1 MAGSTYSTNLKI
13 ELMATGE
20 NSGTWGDITNT
31 NMGTALEQA
40 IVGYG
45 NPDYVSDANLT
56 ISITNSNAAQAA
68 RALVLNVTSTF
79 GSLTATRELV
89 VPTIQKQYI
98 VQNNTTGG
106 QSITV
111 KTSAGTG
118 ITVPNGRKAH
128 LYVDGTNV
136 IQMFDFV
143 NILGGTID
151 NTTIGATTAS
161 SGKFTTLNASGAT
174 TLDGNV
180 ALGNASGDLITVP
193 GTINS
198 NLLFTDNT
206 YDIGASGAT
215 RPRNLYLAGAA
226 TIGGNLSV
234 GGTLTLTGGVNLN
247 GNVTVGDSSA
257 DTLTINSTI
266 TSNLIFTDNTYDIGA
281 SGATRPRNL
290 FLAGNITAGGNQ
302 TLTGSLTVDSTTDS
316 SSTTTGSIQTD
327 GGVGIAKS
335 LYVGGNTTLGD
346 ASTDTVRVNGYV
358 GQGGAAVAST
368 SYYINGTAASSGTNS
383 FGFNYNASAPTST
396 TNAFYAFTAG
406 MAADA
411 SATISTAT
419 AYNVTNL
426 TKGSGASVTDFHGL
440 YVSDLSAGTNN
451 YAVRSTISSGTNKW
465 NIYASGTAQNYFAGN
480 VGINTTTP
488 SYLLDVQTSLTGTSA
503 GDNTVLY
510 VGSKASGRDAN
521 IRFGDSVNAT
531 ARIGY
536 LSGDMYFYVNGS
548 ERVRVNTSGQ
558 LIVGSTTGYEALNV
572 WGNAT
577 IINSS
582 YKGSSTGNYLTFR
595 AGGDS
600 GERSIPVAAI
610 RGVDQYGASGA
621 TGYSGSL
628 LFYYETNNVLT
639 EGARLNYLGRF
650 GIGVTVPLAPLHV
663 YGNGTVSTSD
673 FYGTTFTGRLQAA
686 SGNSVAASLALMG
699 TGPTGAP
706 AGVSISAVTSS
717 ASDNYR
723 ASMISTITGDGSG
736 ASYWAVKNF
745 NPTTSSTSD
754 LVRLS
759 YTGNFYLGVTSATNT
774 TYDPKMQVN
783 GTICA
788 GYGSDATNGVTA
800 IATTY
805 AFGGLST
812 FGTLYGGKTAIG
824 YAVQPL
830 YGSGGFASSVSYPY
844 ARSALMLDTGNSSG
858 AFTFYGAATTTTA
871 IGTALTLTGYLSGEL
886 GRTLALQGAS
896 PVTGTGVSFPAT
908 QSASSDANTLDDY
921 EEGSWTPR
929 IYKNGVEVTSP
940 TSAFGRY
947 IKIGQSVWIH
957 FYFYKS
963 SGSASGGN
971 WSVEN
976 LPFTV
981 GTASYQVI
989 PVGYNEVN
997 GTQSTGIL
1005 RWQPTASTTTLYLYK
1020 DGGLL
1025 GTDWS
1030 TSFIEFAATGTY
1042 QASA

>member
-1 MAGSTYSTNLKI
+1 MAGSTYSSNLKI
-13 ELMATGE
+13 ELMTTGE

-31 NMGTALEQA
+31 NLGTALEQA

-68 RALVLNVTSTF
+68 RALVLNVTSVF

-143 NILGGTID
+143 DINGGTID
-151 NTTIGATTAS
+151 GATVGANSAS
-161 SGKFTTLNASGAT
+161 TGAFTTLAASGAT
-174 TLDGNV
+174 TLNGAV
-180 ALGNASGDLITVP
+180 TLGDAAGDNITFN
-193 GTINS
+193 GTVTS
-198 NLLFTDNT
+198 HLLFTDNT

-247 GNVTVGDSSA
+247 GNVTVGDSAA

-302 TLTGSLTVDSTTDS
+302 TLTGSLTVDSTTN
-316 SSTTTGSIQTD
+316 STSATTGSIQTD
-327 GGVGIAKS
+327 GGIGLAKD
-335 LYVGGNTTLGD
+335 LYVGGSTTLGD
-346 ASTDTVRVNGYV
+346 ASADTVTVNGTITSNLIFTDNTYDIGASGATRPRSLYLGSNITAGGYGRIGSASNAVYMV
-358 GQGGAAVAST
+358 GTVIGLSGTFEAYNQAYGTIAAFRTTPSDGINPYFLIST
-368 SYYINGTAASSGTNS
+368 STDGITLTSDGSAYKSLIFKTGGSEAGRFDPNG
-383 FGFNYNASAPTST
+383 Y
-396 TNAFYAFTAG
+396 FTLG
-406 MAADA
+406 
-411 SATISTAT
+411 SAT
-419 AYNVTNL
+419 AYE
-426 TKGSGASVTDFHGL
+426 KF
-440 YVSDLSAGTNN
+440 
-451 YAVRSTISSGTNKW
+451 
-465 NIYASGTAQNYFAGN
+465 
-480 VGINTTTP
+480 
-488 SYLLDVQTSLTGTSA
+488 
-503 GDNTVLY
+503 
-510 VGSKASGRDAN
+510 
-521 IRFGDSVNAT
+521 
-531 ARIGY
+531 
-536 LSGDMYFYVNGS
+536 
-548 ERVRVNTSGQ
+548 
-558 LIVGSTTGYEALNV
+558 NV
-572 WGNAT
+572 WGSAT
-577 IINSS
+577 IINGS
-582 YKGSSTGNYLTFR
+582 YRGSGAGSYLTFR
-595 AGGDS
+595 SGGDS
-600 GERSIPVAAI
+600 TERAQPVAAI
-610 RGVDQYGASGA
+610 RGIDQYGASGA
-621 TGYSGSL
+621 TGFSGSL
-628 LFYYETNNVLT
+628 VLYYQTANTLT

-745 NPTTSSTSD
+745 NPTTSSTSE

-871 IGTALTLTGYLSGEL
+871 IGTSLSLTGYLSGEL
-886 GRTLALQGAS
+886 DRTIALQGAS
-896 PVTGTGVSFPAT
+896 TQSGIGVTFPAS
-908 QSASSDANTLDDY
+908 QNASSNANTLDDY